1 MTQDQPALHTCP
13 FAIAIDT
20 AEQQPF
26 DFSRIRYD
34 ANAYWKIHTPR
45 IALGRHPE
53 GYGDYS
59 ICGYEKQVAVERKAQ
74 SDSYSTIMGFKEG
87 NRDRFEDE
95 LANLSEIVAC
105 VIVECSFE
113 RWLKEAPETP
123 QKTAEEN
130 RKTLF
135 RSYVGLMQDYG
146 VPWIFAETKS
156 LAAICCF
163 NFLNRF
169 WEKVRK
175 GEQDRGNHIRGGRNR
190 GDASSVRGKRWRRAG
205 SGSVG
210 GGSSAGG
217 VVAGV
222 PFGGDA
228 APQSGIHGSTVG
240 STLSP
245 RTTGKTEP
253 RRDDPAAA
261 FLFGSDRDDDRDL
274 PF

>member
-1 MTQDQPALHTCP
+1 MGNFVRKVTRLVNDTSIHTCP

-34 ANAYWKIHTPR
+34 ANTFWKIHTPR
-45 IALGRHPE
+45 IALGRHPD

-59 ICGYEKQVAVERKAQ
+59 ICGYERQVAVERKSQ

-135 RSYVGLMQDYG
+135 RSYIGLMQDYG
-146 VPWIFAETKS
+146 VPWTFAETKA

-190 GDASSVRGKRWRRAG
+190 GDASSVRRKRWRRAG
-205 SGSVG
+205 SGNVG

-217 VVAGV
+217 NAVGGAGVAG
-222 PFGGDA
+222 PRA
-228 APQSGIHGSTVG
+228 GIYGSTHGTTVAA
-240 STLSP
+240 P
-245 RTTGKTEP
+245 RTTGKSEP
-253 RRDDPAAA
+253 RADDPAARQA
-261 FLFGSDRDDDRDL
+261 EF

>member
-1 MTQDQPALHTCP
+1 MSDEPATTHTCP

-34 ANAYWKIHTPR
+34 ANTFWKIHTPR
-45 IALGRHPE
+45 IALGRHPD

-59 ICGYEKQVAVERKAQ
+59 ICGYERQVAVERKSQ

-135 RSYVGLMQDYG
+135 RSYIGLMQDYG
-146 VPWIFAETKS
+146 VPWTFAETKA

-190 GDASSVRGKRWRRAG
+190 GDASSVRRKRWRRAG
-205 SGSVG
+205 SGNVG

-217 VVAGV
+217 NAVGGAGVAG
-222 PFGGDA
+222 PRA
-228 APQSGIHGSTVG
+228 GIYGSTHGTTVAA
-240 STLSP
+240 P
-245 RTTGKTEP
+245 RTTGKSEP
-253 RRDDPAAA
+253 RADDPAARQA
-261 FLFGSDRDDDRDL
+261 EF